1 MILRERVLDLL
12 LLTKIVLRERQF
24 DGLFGLEQRLNSA
37 DRSVTLP
44 LPSLNFP
51 GPMAAFL
58 N

>member
-1 MILRERVLDLL
+1 MIPRERVLDLL

-37 DRSVTLP
+37 DRSVPLP